1 MTRLETIADR
11 QRRSRIRD
19 LAFAALVVL
28 AGAVSLTAVS
38 TAIHSASTDVAH
50 R

>member
-28 AGAVSLTAVS
+28 VGAASIAWVSA
-38 TAIHSASTDVAH
+38 AIHAASTVAQ

>member
-28 AGAVSLTAVS
+28 AGAVSLTCVS
-38 TAIHSASTDVAH
+38 TAIHSASHSVAQ